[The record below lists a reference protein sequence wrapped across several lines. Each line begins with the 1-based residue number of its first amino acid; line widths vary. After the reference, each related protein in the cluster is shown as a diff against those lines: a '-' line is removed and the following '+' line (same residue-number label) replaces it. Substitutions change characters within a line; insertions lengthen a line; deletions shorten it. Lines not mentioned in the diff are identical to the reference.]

1 MLLQRMILK
10 KSMFSGYE
18 AGQEYMSS
26 KYKKYYAGKQLG
38 QALTLSVR
46 RQRISKKIYFGW
58 SGNNE

>member
-1 MLLQRMILK
+1 
-10 KSMFSGYE
+10 MFSGYE
-18 AGQEYMSS
+18 AGQGYMSS

-38 QALTLSVR
+38 ESLTLSVR